1 MNRPD
6 ARHHPRRLRLRENG
20 PRGPR
25 GPRAARP
32 TVSARVL
39 GGAAR

>member
-25 GPRAARP
+25 AARP